1 MMDSYPYIELLRSLV
16 RIPSPSFVEKQRA
29 DFLQRWLE
37 ERGMVPRRIGNN
49 LICLNSRFDSG
60 KRTLAL
66 DAHIDTV
73 PAADSYTRDPH
84 DPGTDGSIVYGLG
97 SNDDGGCVVSSIA
110 GFRHFFDTPLP
121 FNLMLI
127 LSCEEERSGPGGSR
141 LLFSENGPFAS
152 GELPRP
158 HWAIVCEPTSLKAA
172 TSERGLL
179 VLDGTAQGVSGHAA
193 RGEGVNALYIATD
206 DIQRLRAHRFA
217 RVSPAMGEVKL
228 NVTCISAGSAH
239 NVIPDKCS
247 FTVDIRPTEQYDN
260 LEILNELQALCKS
273 TLAARNLSNRSSA
286 TRPGSPLL
294 AAADKLGLE
303 CFSSPTTSNWMR
315 MDCDCIKLGPGE
327 SSRSHKADEYIL
339 CSEIEQGI
347 DTYIKFIEAFYGDTL
362 E

>member
-16 RIPSPSFVEKQRA
+16 RIPSPSFGEKQRA

-37 ERGMVPRRIGNN
+37 ERGMAPRRLGNN

-110 GFRHFFDTPLP
+110 GFRHYFDTPLP

-193 RGEGVNALYIATD
+193 RGEGVNALYIAMD

-239 NVIPDKCS
+239 NVIPDKCC

-260 LEILNELQALCKS
+260 LKILNELQALCKS

-286 TRPGSPLL
+286 TCPGSPLL

>member
-16 RIPSPSFVEKQRA
+16 RIPSPSFGEKQRA

-158 HWAIVCEPTSLKAA
+158 DWAIVCEPTSLKAA

-193 RGEGVNALYIATD
+193 RGEGVNALYIAMD

-294 AAADKLGLE
+294 VAADRLGLE
-303 CFSSPTTSNWMR
+303 RFSSPTTSNWMR

>member
-1 MMDSYPYIELLRSLV
+1 
-16 RIPSPSFVEKQRA
+16 
-29 DFLQRWLE
+29 
-37 ERGMVPRRIGNN
+37 
-49 LICLNSRFDSG
+49 
-60 KRTLAL
+60 
-66 DAHIDTV
+66 
-73 PAADSYTRDPH
+73 
-84 DPGTDGSIVYGLG
+84 
-97 SNDDGGCVVSSIA
+97 
-110 GFRHFFDTPLP
+110 
-121 FNLMLI
+121 MLI

-158 HWAIVCEPTSLKAA
+158 DWAIVCEPTSLKAA

-193 RGEGVNALYIATD
+193 RGEGVNALYIAMD

>member
-158 HWAIVCEPTSLKAA
+158 DWAI
-172 TSERGLL
+172 
-179 VLDGTAQGVSGHAA
+179 D
-193 RGEGVNALYIATD
+193 
-206 DIQRLRAHRFA
+206 
-217 RVSPAMGEVKL
+217 
-228 NVTCISAGSAH
+228 CI
-239 NVIPDKCS
+239 I
-247 FTVDIRPTEQYDN
+247 
-260 LEILNELQALCKS
+260 
-273 TLAARNLSNRSSA
+273 SNRLKCLNSC
-286 TRPGSPLL
+286 
-294 AAADKLGLE
+294 KL
-303 CFSSPTTSNWMR
+303 
-315 MDCDCIKLGPGE
+315 
-327 SSRSHKADEYIL
+327 
-339 CSEIEQGI
+339 
-347 DTYIKFIEAFYGDTL
+347 
-362 E
+362 